1 MGPSDGNLEDEGWT
15 DSGGLSHEIS
25 EVKNWEM
32 RTSDEVLS
40 DSV

>member
-1 MGPSDGNLEDEGWT
+1 MDPSDENLEDEGCT
-15 DSGGLSHEIS
+15 DNGGLSHEIS